1 MHLRTPHHS
10 ISNFT
15 PFGHTMLLILIQ
27 IGGLGL
33 ITLTLFLMSFFI
45 RFGFATQL
53 MAGQLL
59 DLESWKNIKTILFF
73 IVLITLCIET
83 IGTLLIFGSI
93 YKDYALSQAFFLSVF
108 HAVSSFCDAGLSLFP
123 QGYITHKDNFTL
135 LLSVSCIMTFSGLG
149 FLTWFD
155 IMQCMKTFK
164 QRKKNHLT
172 LHSKI
177 VILMTFILITSSVLL
192 YWILERHNTLLSLS
206 MPLGLIN
213 ALFNG
218 IALRGTGFTTIP
230 IDQLQLATLLLIMI
244 MAFIGSSPGSTGSGI
259 KVTTF
264 AILIATIKSAIK
276 GQTIVTIM
284 GRTIPKDQTY
294 KAMAIIVLGCCWIL
308 ITTFCLLITE
318 QGMSFLD
325 ILFESVSSFATLGL
339 STGITP
345 YLSSI
350 GKFFIIISMIIGRVG
365 ALSLVLAFWKKHEN
379 PEFVGG
385 AAGLRPG
392 GASASRRACSTS
404 RRAASGN
411 GRSIRRLRSAPAGPE
426 SRSGSRSACAG
437 AGAVRRK
444 ILPLCRSAG
453 RSRGRAPASGASR
466 SSAGRRRN
474 ASGRVRPPAR
484 PAFSIFS
491 VR

>member
-1 MHLRTPHHS
+1 MSPRSMAQFSPARFILVS
-10 ISNFT
+10 IIAAIIVGTILLSVPWSQKVPIPFLDTLFTATSALCTCGLLTIPLSNFT
-15 PFGHTMLLILIQ
+15 PFGHCMLLILIQ

-33 ITLTLFLMSFFI
+33 ITLTLFLMSCFI

-59 DLESWKNIKTILFF
+59 ELESWKNIRSILFF
-73 IVLITLCIET
+73 IILVSLCIESL
-83 IGTLLIFGSI
+83 GALLIFGSI
-93 YKDYALSQAFFLSVF
+93 YQDYTLSKAFFLATF

-123 QGYITHKDNFTL
+123 QGFITHKDNFML
-135 LLSVSCIMTFSGLG
+135 LLTVSCIMTFSGLG
-149 FLTWFD
+149 FITWYD
-155 IMQCMKTFK
+155 IMQCIKTYK
-164 QRKKNHLT
+164 QRKRNHLS

-177 VILMTFILITSSVLL
+177 VISMTFILISSSALL
-192 YWILERHNTLLSLS
+192 YWILERHNTLLPLS
-206 MPLGLIN
+206 MPLGLTN

-284 GRTIPKDQTY
+284 GRTIAKDQTY
-294 KAMAIIVLGCCWIL
+294 KAIAIIVLGCTWIL

-345 YLSSI
+345 YLSST
-350 GKFFIIISMIIGRVG
+350 GKFFIILSMIIGRIG
-365 ALSLVLAFWKKHEN
+365 ALGLVLAFWKKHEN
-379 PEFVGG
+379 PEF
-385 AAGLRPG
+385 
-392 GASASRRACSTS
+392 SY
-404 RRAASGN
+404 
-411 GRSIRRLRSAPAGPE
+411 PE
-426 SRSGSRSACAG
+426 ERI
-437 AGAVRRK
+437 
-444 ILPLCRSAG
+444 ILG
-453 RSRGRAPASGASR
+453 
-466 SSAGRRRN
+466 
-474 ASGRVRPPAR
+474 
-484 PAFSIFS
+484 
-491 VR
+491 

>member
-1 MHLRTPHHS
+1 MSPRSMAQFSPARFILVS
-10 ISNFT
+10 IIAAIIVGTILLSVPWSQKVPIPFVDTLFTATSALCTCGLLTIPLSNFT
-15 PFGHTMLLILIQ
+15 PFGHCMLLLLIQ

-33 ITLTLFLMSFFI
+33 ITLTLFLMSCFI

-59 DLESWKNIKTILFF
+59 ELESWKNIRNILFF
-73 IVLITLCIET
+73 IVLVTLCVESL
-83 IGTLLIFGSI
+83 GALLIFGSI
-93 YKDYALSQAFFLSVF
+93 YQDYALSKALFLAVF

-123 QGYITHKDNFTL
+123 QGFITHKDNFML
-135 LLSVSCIMTFSGLG
+135 LLTVSCIMTFSGLG
-149 FLTWFD
+149 FITWYD
-155 IMQCMKTFK
+155 IMQCIKTYK
-164 QRKKNHLT
+164 QRKKNHLS

-177 VILMTFILITSSVLL
+177 VISMAFFLVSSSALL

-244 MAFIGSSPGSTGSGI
+244 MAFIGSSPGSTGSGV

-284 GRTIPKDQTY
+284 GRTIAKDQTY
-294 KAMAIIVLGCCWIL
+294 KAIAIIVLGCSWIL

-345 YLSSI
+345 YLSST
-350 GKFFIIISMIIGRVG
+350 GKFFIILSMIIGRIG
-365 ALSLVLAFWKKHEN
+365 ALGLVLAFWKKHEN
-379 PEFVGG
+379 PEF
-385 AAGLRPG
+385 
-392 GASASRRACSTS
+392 SY
-404 RRAASGN
+404 
-411 GRSIRRLRSAPAGPE
+411 PE
-426 SRSGSRSACAG
+426 ERI
-437 AGAVRRK
+437 
-444 ILPLCRSAG
+444 ILG
-453 RSRGRAPASGASR
+453 
-466 SSAGRRRN
+466 
-474 ASGRVRPPAR
+474 
-484 PAFSIFS
+484 
-491 VR
+491 

>member
-1 MHLRTPHHS
+1 MAQFSPARFILVS
-10 ISNFT
+10 IIAAIIVGTILLSVPWSQKVPIPFLDTLFTATSALCTCGLLTIPLSNFT
-15 PFGHTMLLILIQ
+15 PFGHCMLLILIQ

-33 ITLTLFLMSFFI
+33 ITLTLFLMSCFI

-59 DLESWKNIKTILFF
+59 ELESWKNIRSILFF
-73 IVLITLCIET
+73 IILVSLCIESL
-83 IGTLLIFGSI
+83 GALLIFGSI
-93 YKDYALSQAFFLSVF
+93 YQDYTLSKAFFLATF

-123 QGYITHKDNFTL
+123 QGFITHKDNFML
-135 LLSVSCIMTFSGLG
+135 LLTVSCIMTFSGLG
-149 FLTWFD
+149 FITWYD
-155 IMQCMKTFK
+155 IMQCIKTYK
-164 QRKKNHLT
+164 QRKRNHLS

-177 VILMTFILITSSVLL
+177 VISMTFILISSSALL
-192 YWILERHNTLLSLS
+192 YWILERHNTLLPLS
-206 MPLGLIN
+206 MPLGLTN

-284 GRTIPKDQTY
+284 GRTIAKDQTY
-294 KAMAIIVLGCCWIL
+294 KAIAIIVLGCTWIL

-345 YLSSI
+345 YLSST
-350 GKFFIIISMIIGRVG
+350 GKFFIILSMIIGRIG
-365 ALSLVLAFWKKHEN
+365 ALGLVLAFWKKHEN
-379 PEFVGG
+379 PEF
-385 AAGLRPG
+385 
-392 GASASRRACSTS
+392 SY
-404 RRAASGN
+404 
-411 GRSIRRLRSAPAGPE
+411 PE
-426 SRSGSRSACAG
+426 ERI
-437 AGAVRRK
+437 
-444 ILPLCRSAG
+444 ILG
-453 RSRGRAPASGASR
+453 
-466 SSAGRRRN
+466 
-474 ASGRVRPPAR
+474 
-484 PAFSIFS
+484 
-491 VR
+491 

>member
-1 MHLRTPHHS
+1 MAQFSPARFILVS
-10 ISNFT
+10 IIAAIIVGTILLSVPWSQKVPIPFVDTLFTATSALCTCGLLTIPLSNFT
-15 PFGHTMLLILIQ
+15 PFGHCMLLLLIQ

-33 ITLTLFLMSFFI
+33 ITLTLFLMSCFI

-59 DLESWKNIKTILFF
+59 ELESWKNIRNILFF
-73 IVLITLCIET
+73 IVLVTLCVESL
-83 IGTLLIFGSI
+83 GALLIFGSI
-93 YKDYALSQAFFLSVF
+93 YQDYALSKALFLAVF

-123 QGYITHKDNFTL
+123 QGFITHKDNFML
-135 LLSVSCIMTFSGLG
+135 LLTVSCIMTFSGLG
-149 FLTWFD
+149 FITWYD
-155 IMQCMKTFK
+155 IMQCIKTYK
-164 QRKKNHLT
+164 QRKKNHLS

-177 VILMTFILITSSVLL
+177 VISMAFFLVSSSALL

-244 MAFIGSSPGSTGSGI
+244 MAFIGSSPGSTGSGV

-284 GRTIPKDQTY
+284 GRTIAKDQTY
-294 KAMAIIVLGCCWIL
+294 KAIAIIVLGCSWIL

-345 YLSSI
+345 YLSST
-350 GKFFIIISMIIGRVG
+350 GKFFIILSMIIGRIG
-365 ALSLVLAFWKKHEN
+365 ALGLVLAFWKKHEN
-379 PEFVGG
+379 PEF
-385 AAGLRPG
+385 
-392 GASASRRACSTS
+392 SY
-404 RRAASGN
+404 
-411 GRSIRRLRSAPAGPE
+411 PE
-426 SRSGSRSACAG
+426 ERI
-437 AGAVRRK
+437 
-444 ILPLCRSAG
+444 ILG
-453 RSRGRAPASGASR
+453 
-466 SSAGRRRN
+466 
-474 ASGRVRPPAR
+474 
-484 PAFSIFS
+484 
-491 VR
+491 